1 MAQEGFAS
9 AQGAGKGSGEDG
21 LADLWGAGE
30 DDHAV
35 IGDEVGN
42 EPVGLVSCFVLLWLA
57 GTLKENGSHALWGVA
72 KENVNQEFLGNKS
85 KLERL

>member
-1 MAQEGFAS
+1 VAKEGFAS

-35 IGDEVGN
+35 IRDEVGN
-42 EPVGLVSCFVLLWLA
+42 EPVGLVSGFVLLWLA
-57 GTLKENGSHALWGVA
+57 GTLKENGSHTLWGRWEG
-72 KENVNQEFLGNKS
+72 KSQPGNCA
-85 KLERL
+85 EMGITRPR